1 MPGTEEKIEL
11 PESGGQMDLKDPPM
25 GGKEAKERFKS
36 IDLIIYT
43 VIIAI
48 VISSISSLVAVGAI
62 VIDQLHF
69 NNQTYRDYSNFNKQF
84 IDQELQIQQLQRDLG
99 KISTSST
106 AK

>member
-1 MPGTEEKIEL
+1 
-11 PESGGQMDLKDPPM
+11 M